1 MSNKN
6 ALICRYVNGE
16 RVEEDRIKT
25 LVAFPTIICTAFV
38 FPNELHN

>member
-6 ALICRYVNGE
+6 ELIYRYVNGE

-25 LVAFPTIICTAFV
+25 IVAFPTTICIAFV